1 MRDDL
6 IEEAKRSGIIRYVVA
21 AVITKNSEV
30 LLLRRPE
37 SDFMGGIYELPS
49 GKVEEGESLRDALHR
64 EVEEETGLKI
74 KRIGRHLGNFDYE
87 SKGGEVTRQF
97 NFAVEVEETVKIE
110 LSEHEQYLW
119 YGKDD
124 PDNHPITSAVRH
136 VLFSFW
142 NTTS

>member
-1 MRDDL
+1 M
-6 IEEAKRSGIIRYVVA
+6 EGAKRSGINRYVVA
-21 AVITKNSEV
+21 AIITRNSEV

-49 GKVEEGESLRDALHR
+49 GKVEEDESLGDALYR
-64 EVEEETGLKI
+64 EVEEETGLKV
-74 KRIGRHLGNFDYE
+74 KKIGRHLGHFDYE

-97 NFAVEVEETVKIE
+97 NFAVEVEETMKIE
-110 LSEHEQYLW
+110 LTEHEQYLW

-124 PDNHPITSAVRH
+124 LSNHPVTSSVRR

>member
-1 MRDDL
+1 M
-6 IEEAKRSGIIRYVVA
+6 EEAKRSGISRYVVA

-49 GKVEEGESLRDALHR
+49 GKVEEGESLGDALHR
-64 EVEEETGLKI
+64 EVEEETGLRTK
-74 KRIGRHLGNFDYE
+74 KIGRHLGHFDYE
-87 SKGGEVTRQF
+87 SKGGEMTRQF
-97 NFAVEVEETVKIE
+97 NFAVEVGETMKIE

-119 YGKDD
+119 CGEDD
-124 PDNHPITSAVRH
+124 LNNHPVTSGVRR
-136 VLFSFW
+136 VLLSFW